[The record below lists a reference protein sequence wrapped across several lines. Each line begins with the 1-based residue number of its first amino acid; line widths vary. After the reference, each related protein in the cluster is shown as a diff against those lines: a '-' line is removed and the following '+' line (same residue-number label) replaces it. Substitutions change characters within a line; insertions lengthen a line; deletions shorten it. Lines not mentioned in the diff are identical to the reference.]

1 MLYSLSKY
9 KDDSL
14 LITVKN
20 LLLTIKYLKFMKIQ
34 NKIENFF
41 SIVFSEKI
49 IKIVEKYI
57 LYLASIGFVVHLSLI
72 FLNNYNLIDLA
83 IIQSNL
89 LSNPISALYT
99 PFSFIL
105 VYEAFLLI
113 YYIPRSFTTA
123 VGKQYEIISLIVIR
137 KIFGDIPLIDLN
149 ANWVENPNNLQL
161 IYDLVGILVIF
172 FLIYLFRR
180 TKENLP
186 VKSVSEKLDRF
197 IASKKL
203 VSIVLLPILLV
214 TVFIS
219 FFSWYNGVFINES
232 FDVNINYLFFNE
244 FFTLLI
250 LVDVFILLLS
260 FQYTE
265 RYSQLIRNTGFIIS
279 TILLR
284 LSFLATGLA
293 NITLIISGIVFGLL
307 ILMIYNQIEK
317 E

>member
-1 MLYSLSKY
+1 
-9 KDDSL
+9 
-14 LITVKN
+14 
-20 LLLTIKYLKFMKIQ
+20 MKIQ
-34 NKIENFF
+34 IKIENLF
-41 SIVFSEKI
+41 SVIFSKGVLRN
-49 IKIVEKYI
+49 VEKYI
-57 LYLASIGFVVHLSLI
+57 LYLASIGFIIHLSLI
-72 FLNNYNLIDLA
+72 FLNNNNLVDLS
-83 IIQSNL
+83 IIESNL
-89 LSNPISALYT
+89 LTNPISALYT

-149 ANWVENPNNLQL
+149 ANWIENPNNLQL

-172 FLIYLFRR
+172 FLIFLFRK
-180 TKENLP
+180 TKDNLP

-203 VSIVLLPILLV
+203 VSIILLPLLAGIC
-214 TVFIS
+214 FLS
-219 FFSWYNGVFINES
+219 FLSWYNGVFVHES
-232 FDVNINYLFFNE
+232 FDQDLNYLFFNE

-250 LVDVFILLLS
+250 VVDVFILLLS

-284 LSFLATGLA
+284 LSFSATGLA
-293 NITLIISGIVFGLL
+293 SIVLIISGIVFGLL
-307 ILMIYNQIEK
+307 ILLIYNAIEK

>member
-1 MLYSLSKY
+1 
-9 KDDSL
+9 
-14 LITVKN
+14 
-20 LLLTIKYLKFMKIQ
+20 MKIQ
-34 NKIENFF
+34 SKIENIF

-83 IIQSNL
+83 IIESNL

-149 ANWVENPNNLQL
+149 ANWIENSNNLQL
-161 IYDLVGILVIF
+161 IYDLVGILIIF

-180 TKENLP
+180 TKDNLP

-203 VSIVLLPILLV
+203 VSIVLLPILLLII
-214 TVFIS
+214 FIS

-232 FDVNINYLFFNE
+232 FDANINYLFFNE

-284 LSFLATGLA
+284 LSFSATGLA
-293 NITLIISGIVFGLL
+293 SITLIISGIVFGLL
-307 ILMIYNQIEK
+307 ILMIYNLIEK